1 MAQAALAAPL
11 PVARPHARRLRVP
24 GLLLGLALLPMG
36 IIALLVAVL
45 VWIGFTKGLA
55 GTSTLTY
62 TLENY
67 TDLLGDPFFY
77 SVVLNTLQFAAVTVA
92 VALAVGVPIAWLV
105 ERTTM
110 HGKTAVY
117 CIMTIGLLV
126 PPIYTAMG
134 WTFIGHPRIGL
145 LNQWLQQLLN
155 LDNPPVDI
163 ATPVGMGFVQG
174 LGLAPL
180 CFILS
185 AQMFRAMNP
194 SLEEAARV
202 HGMKLGKVLWR
213 VTLPLA
219 LPGILASVIYMLTIA
234 LATFDI
240 PAVLGLSNRV
250 YMLSTHVYDLLHPPG
265 EGTPRYGISA
275 ALGALMIV
283 VAVGLTIWYAQVLR
297 QGNRYQVITGKA
309 YRPTPIKLGRWELAA
324 WAFILLYAFAA
335 AILPLIMLAYVA
347 FTPFLMP
354 PSAEAFSKL
363 TLANY
368 AKLNW
373 ELIFRGLRNT
383 LTLVA
388 VVPLLVLAFAFAT
401 SWLVVRSR
409 SRARYVLDF
418 GAFLPHALPE
428 LILAVSAF
436 LLALFVTG
444 RAIPLFG
451 TVWLIAIVY
460 IVARLAFATRAMNS
474 ALLQIHRELE
484 EAALA
489 AGLSMVR
496 ASWRVLLPLLRPTL
510 FSVWLWTA
518 LLVYRELT
526 AAVFLSSQSN
536 ITLQAVIWSFWMSSA
551 RNQAAA
557 VTLLVTAV
565 MVPVMIVFWWA
576 GRRSAILGSA

>member
-1 MAQAALAAPL
+1 MLTATPR
-11 PVARPHARRLRVP
+11 RPRVP
-24 GLLLGLALLPMG
+24 GVLLGLALLPMV
-36 IIALLVAVL
+36 IIALFVAVL
-45 VWIGFTKGLA
+45 IWTGFTKGLA
-55 GTSTLTY
+55 GTSTLSY

-67 TDLLGDPFFY
+67 SSLFGDPFFY
-77 SVVLNTLQFAAVTVA
+77 SVLLNTLQFAAVTVV
-92 VALAVGVPIAWLV
+92 VALAIGVPIGWLV
-105 ERTTM
+105 ERTSM

-117 CIMTIGLLV
+117 CIMTLGLLV

-145 LNQWLQQLLN
+145 LNQLIMQAFGLN
-155 LDNPPVDI
+155 DPPINV
-163 ATPVGMGFVQG
+163 ATPLGMGFVQG
-174 LGLAPL
+174 LGLASL
-180 CFILS
+180 GFILS

-202 HGMKLGKVLWR
+202 HGMKLGRVLWK

-219 LPGILASVIYMLTIA
+219 LPGILAAVIYILTIA

-240 PAVLGLSNRV
+240 PAVLGLGNRV
-250 YMLSTHVYDLLHPPG
+250 YMLSTHVYELLHPPG

-275 ALGALMIV
+275 ALGALMIL
-283 VAVGLTIWYAQVLR
+283 VALGLTAWYAQVLR
-297 QGNRYQVITGKA
+297 QSSRYQVVTGKG
-309 YRPTPIKLGRWELAA
+309 YRPTPVKLGRWEVAA
-324 WAFILLYAFAA
+324 WAFVVLYALAA
-335 AILPLIMLAYVA
+335 ALLPLLMLAFVA

-354 PSAEAFSKL
+354 PSAEAFGKL

-368 AKLNW
+368 TKLNW
-373 ELIFRGLRNT
+373 ELVFRGLRNT
-383 LTLVA
+383 LTLVLA
-388 VVPLLVLAFAFAT
+388 VPVAVMIFAFST

-428 LILAVSAF
+428 LIMAVSAF
-436 LLALFVTG
+436 LFALFVVG
-444 RAIPLFG
+444 RALPLFG
-451 TVWLIAIVY
+451 SVWLIAIVY
-460 IVARLAFATRAMNS
+460 IVARLAFATRAMNA

-484 EAALA
+484 EAAVA
-489 AGLSMVR
+489 SGLSVVR

-526 AAVFLSSQSN
+526 AAVFLSSESN

-551 RNQAAA
+551 RGQAAA

-565 MVPVMIVFWWA
+565 MMPLMVVFWWI
-576 GRRSAILGSA
+576 GRRSAILGNA